1 MDRCSALDFRVPRAG
16 AVLSRRGRY
25 MNRRERSRT
34 LEMLWVMLAL
44 LGLGICRAPG
54 QPGSVPLVRR
64 VWFEA
69 RTAHFTIYS
78 CGASRDV
85 YRLSARLEQFCEAYT
100 LLAGAQ
106 AVASPPIV
114 VMAFPDQESMK
125 PFLPLYQGQPG
136 NVAGLFKRGSDENL
150 IVLALPGPD
159 YPFTGME
166 VIFHEYTHLLFRHND
181 PVWPLWLKE
190 GMAEIYST
198 FETSGYSA
206 FIAEPIAPYLRLLSQ
221 QPLMS
226 LPQLFAVTPES
237 PQYNERD
244 RQGIFYAESWLLTH
258 FLMAGDVPAY
268 KAAFGQFTGLLREG
282 QLPEHAFTNALRTP
296 LPVMEIQLRRY
307 LQRGSFA
314 AIRLSLPAN
323 VSSAKTVSTR
333 LITPVETW
341 FRLGDELL
349 RIDRPDDAESY
360 FAQARKL
367 APASPL
373 PWEGLGMTAARRE
386 RHEEAVWNL
395 GESLQRGS
403 DSFLAHYVYA
413 REKYRLTAD
422 SGNRYAPLKG
432 AAAAEIRRELLKS
445 IALMPTF
452 GSAHQLLGFFEM
464 VQGEDLASAEDHLR
478 LAIQLE
484 PEDSSYLLSL
494 AQVEWRMKEPDAA
507 RRTLEPLLLPNAQAD
522 LRAHA
527 EEIIQEINRDN
538 PRK

>member
-1 MDRCSALDFRVPRAG
+1 
-16 AVLSRRGRY
+16 
-25 MNRRERSRT
+25 
-34 LEMLWVMLAL
+34 
-44 LGLGICRAPG
+44 
-54 QPGSVPLVRR
+54 
-64 VWFEA
+64 
-69 RTAHFTIYS
+69 
-78 CGASRDV
+78 
-85 YRLSARLEQFCEAYT
+85 
-100 LLAGAQ
+100 
-106 AVASPPIV
+106 
-114 VMAFPDQESMK
+114 
-125 PFLPLYQGQPG
+125 
-136 NVAGLFKRGSDENL
+136 
-150 IVLALPGPD
+150 
-159 YPFTGME
+159 
-166 VIFHEYTHLLFRHND
+166 
-181 PVWPLWLKE
+181 
-190 GMAEIYST
+190 
-198 FETSGYSA
+198 
-206 FIAEPIAPYLRLLSQ
+206 
-221 QPLMS
+221 
-226 LPQLFAVTPES
+226 
-237 PQYNERD
+237 
-244 RQGIFYAESWLLTH
+244 
-258 FLMAGDVPAY
+258 
-268 KAAFGQFTGLLREG
+268 
-282 QLPEHAFTNALRTP
+282 
-296 LPVMEIQLRRY
+296 
-307 LQRGSFA
+307 
-314 AIRLSLPAN
+314 
-323 VSSAKTVSTR
+323 
-333 LITPVETW
+333 VETW

-386 RHEEAVWNL
+386 RHEEAVRNL

-452 GSAHQLLGFFEM
+452 GPAHQLLGFFEM

-484 PEDSSYLLSL
+484 PEDLSYLLSL